1 MPKNLDAITVYSE
14 GGHLLNNRQVAN
26 TLVSWLTPSTNKFE
40 DPKAY
45 IDRFVS
51 GRDVIDRIN
60 AIDITDEE
68 EIRHRDF
75 LVLLL
80 ESWDAFIALNDKV
93 VGGPRF
99 SARILELQPSYGM
112 EFFRGNE
119 KSLTIVREPG
129 DETPTIVPNGE
140 TVESVFDY

>member
-1 MPKNLDAITVYSE
+1 MPNNLDAISVYSDD
-14 GGHLLNNRQVAN
+14 GHLLNNRQIAN
-26 TLVSWLTPSTNKFE
+26 TLVSWLTPSTNKYD

-51 GRDVIDRIN
+51 GREVIDRIA

-68 EIRHRDF
+68 EILHRDF

-80 ESWDAFIALNDKV
+80 ESWDTFIALNDKM

-99 SARILELQPSYGM
+99 SARILEPRPSYGM
-112 EFFRGNE
+112 EFFCGNE
-119 KSLTIVREPG
+119 ERLTIVRGPG
-129 DETPTIVPNGE
+129 DETPSIMPNGE

>member
-1 MPKNLDAITVYSE
+1 M
-14 GGHLLNNRQVAN
+14 
-26 TLVSWLTPSTNKFE
+26 TPSTNKYD

-51 GRDVIDRIN
+51 DREVIDRIT

-68 EIRHRDF
+68 EICHRDF

-80 ESWDAFIALNDKV
+80 ESWDAF
-93 VGGPRF
+93 
-99 SARILELQPSYGM
+99 M
-112 EFFRGNE
+112 
-119 KSLTIVREPG
+119 
-129 DETPTIVPNGE
+129 PNGE